1 LDQGSVALL
10 VDVEPV
16 VAAGRFSIDEHAQ
29 RHGRPSLPLSHGE
42 MDLAGVKRNAIRP
55 SARFSTLARLPIVQ
69 SPDRAHWLS
78 LNESGAT

>member
-1 LDQGSVALL
+1 LDQGSVALF

-29 RHGRPSLPLSHGE
+29 RHGRTSLPLSHGE
-42 MDLAGVKRNAIRP
+42 MDVAGVEAERDRP
-55 SARFSTLARLPIVQ
+55 SAWFSTLARLPIVQ